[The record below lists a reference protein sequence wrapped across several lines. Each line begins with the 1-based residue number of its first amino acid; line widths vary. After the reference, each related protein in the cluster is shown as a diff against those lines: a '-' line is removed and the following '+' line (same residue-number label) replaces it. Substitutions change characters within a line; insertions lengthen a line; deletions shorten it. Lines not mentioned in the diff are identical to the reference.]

1 MVCDPKINQK
11 QLFNKLLKVQQVF
24 FSGDQSSLSKS
35 RYEVVN
41 SRGKPHSELNLLSR
55 GVRDIDDED
64 DFEDNVKVPSCS
76 ELRKMW
82 KIARRIHHHALKTN
96 EIPQKLHPFSNFE
109 SDRFRTSQRIKSKNK
124 HFKNK
129 LKYNSK
135 SANKSRSSKSHNK
148 GSKEIADTNYGIVR
162 YSEIFYIYLAKK
174 TSMN

>member
-162 YSEIFYIYLAKK
+162 YLEIFIY
-174 TSMN
+174 T

>member
-1 MVCDPKINQK
+1 MR
-11 QLFNKLLKVQQVF
+11 LEVQNLT
-24 FSGDQSSLSKS
+24 FSGDQSSLSNNK
-35 RYEVVN
+35 YEVLN
-41 SRGKPHSELNLLSR
+41 SRGKPHSELPLLSR

-64 DFEDNVKVPSCS
+64 DDDFQDNVKVPSCS

-124 HFKNK
+124 HLKSK

-135 SANKSRSSKSHNK
+135 SANKSRPRKTHNK
-148 GSKEIADTNYGIVR
+148 GSKEIAETNYGIVR
-162 YSEIFYIYLAKK
+162 
-174 TSMN
+174 